1 MTNQN
6 MFHIFCNALFQPP
19 VYTNNYWSPTKSPW
33 AVKKWK
39 RKKKDRIAD
48 RQSRHR
54 VNEWR
59 QSIQTLPRSC
69 GHCKKMMSGKK
80 GALVCGGGGSDLP
93 SRREWPCPAGRTVA
107 NLGSVPLAWLVN
119 IVTIVVTLINLILQ

>member
-1 MTNQN
+1 MKTNQI
-6 MFHIFCNALFQPP
+6 MFHIFLMRFFSLLFIQIITDHQLR
-19 VYTNNYWSPTKSPW
+19 VLVLQKNESE
-33 AVKKWK
+33 
-39 RKKKDRIAD
+39 KKDRIAD

-119 IVTIVVTLINLILQ
+119 IVTIVGTLINLILQ